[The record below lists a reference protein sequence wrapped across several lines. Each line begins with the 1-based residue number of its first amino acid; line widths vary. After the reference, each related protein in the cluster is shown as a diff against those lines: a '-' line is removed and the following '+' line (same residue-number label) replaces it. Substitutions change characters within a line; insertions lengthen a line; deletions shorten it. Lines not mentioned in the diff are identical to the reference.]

1 MGPGVSGLTGVWAGF
16 PEYPPLPCVPL
27 SVQTFQEQRTAA
39 EFQHSALLPT
49 GWERLHLKQGT
60 NSVPGGR
67 CHSSRLPLL
76 SRYAH
81 PAKSLWSWRSPH
93 SFHAGISERHP
104 FLPWL
109 LKELLDQGQTTGT
122 CQIPEM
128 LSPLGLGQYSA
139 AKQLVAYLCLP
150 TGT

>member
-1 MGPGVSGLTGVWAGF
+1 MSGLAS
-16 PEYPPLPCVPL
+16 L
-27 SVQTFQEQRTAA
+27 STHLFHACLCRCKPSKNSGQQRSSS
-39 EFQHSALLPT
+39 HSALLPT

-128 LSPLGLGQYSA
+128 LSSLGLGQYSA